1 MSNKEF
7 FFQNSFSKSTYY
19 FLKRHFK
26 LSDDDKILLTVWLGH
41 IHNLAVRDRYF
52 CFTKHG
58 LYWNFPAIVQI
69 GEEGQPAERTL
80 CDSDFFQKEGSS
92 FSLVFTKC
100 DGDLNELHV
109 KMDERTFIFQFTK
122 SFPKESLEEL
132 EKIIRDYFT
141 GYFDEKKY
149 DERAGK
155 DYWRV
160 FFYAVPDFIS
170 RLGDRIENTCK
181 NFWNNLKEKV
191 RWEGKASSEK
201 KENKSSEQKNLCR
214 KDNAIFSF
222 FRHCLDL
229 FTDLIFTAAV
239 VVLVKPEI
247 LQSNSYY
254 ESFKADRFRLEI
266 FMNLRPELGHEA
278 LMKRNLIVTTFFA
291 VFLILKLLVILTN
304 KNAKKIVPLLLI
316 IILGV
321 SSILIPIN
329 FTIFLLLAL
338 LILLTLQFS
347 MDFSAAVIKR
357 KIWFFL
363 VFLFSM
369 YVGVHIL
376 FDEKLQESLCEELLG
391 FFNALRFPAKWW

>member
-1 MSNKEF
+1 MSKKEF

-160 FFYAVPDFIS
+160 VLYTVPDFLS
-170 RLGDRIENTCK
+170 RLGDKIENTCK

-201 KENKSSEQKNLCR
+201 KENKSSGQKNLCR
-214 KDNAIFSF
+214 KDNAIISF
-222 FRHCLDL
+222 LRHCLDL
-229 FTDLIFTAAV
+229 FTDLIFAAAV
-239 VVLVKPEI
+239 VALVKPEI

-254 ESFKADRFRLEI
+254 ESFKADGIRLEI

-357 KIWFFL
+357 KICFFL
-363 VFLFSM
+363 VFSFSM

>member
-1 MSNKEF
+1 MGNKRF
-7 FFQNSFSKSTYY
+7 YFQNKFSKSSEIIV
-19 FLKRHFK
+19 KK
-26 LSDDDKILLTVWLGH
+26 LFNISDDDSLLLAVWTGN
-41 IHNLAVRDRYF
+41 IHNQGLRERGFV
-52 CFTKHG
+52 FTKKAFAW
-58 LYWNFPAIVQI
+58 YFPVIVES
-69 GEEGQPAERTL
+69 GNAMETRER
-80 CDSDFFQKEGSS
+80 SKRDFEFLSREDTK
-92 FSLVFTKC
+92 FNLVFTKS
-100 DGDLNELHV
+100 DNGLNELHL
-109 KMDERTFIFQFTK
+109 KTESETFIFQFTE

-160 FFYAVPDFIS
+160 VLYAVPDFLS
-170 RLGDRIENTCK
+170 RLGDKIENTCK

-201 KENKSSEQKNLCR
+201 KENKSSEQNNLCR
-214 KDNAIFSF
+214 KDNAIISF
-222 FRHCLDL
+222 LRHCFDL
-229 FTDLIFTAAV
+229 LADLIFTAAV

-254 ESFKADRFRLEI
+254 KLFKADGIRLEI

-357 KIWFFL
+357 KVWFFL
-363 VFLFSM
+363 VFSFSM